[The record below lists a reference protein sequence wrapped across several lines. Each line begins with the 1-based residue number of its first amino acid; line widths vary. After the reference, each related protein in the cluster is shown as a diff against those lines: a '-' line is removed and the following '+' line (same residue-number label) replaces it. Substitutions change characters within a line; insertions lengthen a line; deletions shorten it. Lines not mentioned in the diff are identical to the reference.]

1 MSKNSQNDS
10 IENSSQQELLAEQVK
25 GMPRSAG
32 VYLMKDKNSEI
43 IYIGKAKNLKARL
56 NQYIKGSDERSQIEF
71 LMRRVVK
78 IEIVI
83 TDTEEQAFILERDL
97 INKHKPRYNIRLKDD
112 KAYLSIRIDEN
123 VEWPRLELVR
133 RVEHDGASYYGPY
146 SFSYEVRELLELINR
161 VVPLRS
167 CTDTLFYNRVRP
179 CLEYQIKRCAGP
191 CCLPVEA
198 AEYRHWVK
206 QAKSILEGKT
216 EGLVADLNRMMDL
229 AAEELRFEDAAV
241 YRDRLNML
249 ENFKTG
255 QKYLSSS
262 ADDKDVWSLY
272 REESLAVVSLLKF
285 RRGRVANVL
294 NYALE
299 DVRILNSELLQS
311 LLEQYYRTGAE
322 FPHEVILSD
331 APADLNFVME
341 HLKELAGYRVEVVVP
356 ERGLKFRLL
365 KLAELNAQQHY
376 RANFNSE
383 LRSQELAKALAKLCA
398 LKQLPRRVECLDIS
412 NLQGSDIVGAIV
424 SFYDGQPDKRNY
436 KRYRIKSSG
445 VPNDFA
451 SVFEVVTRRLRR
463 GMEEDSL
470 PDLLVI
476 DGGPGQLSA
485 ALKARDEVGSN
496 LDIISI
502 AKERQAQVS
511 GRGRKQNAKQE
522 RIYLKP
528 ERDAAIILDVD
539 QLAGRFL
546 IQLRD
551 ETHRF
556 VITFHRERRAKRVVS
571 SVLDQIRG
579 LGPERRQR
587 LLKHFSSTK
596 NIAAASVDEIARV
609 GRMSKA
615 LAQKTKDYL
624 RS

>member
-1 MSKNSQNDS
+1 MTKHLQQDS
-10 IENSSQQELLAEQVK
+10 IDVSTQHELLAEQVK
-25 GMPRSAG
+25 AMPRSAG
-32 VYLMKDKNSEI
+32 VYLMKDASSEI
-43 IYIGKAKNLKARL
+43 IYIGKAKSLKARL

-167 CTDTLFYNRVRP
+167 CTDTVFYNRVRP

-198 AEYRHWVK
+198 ADYRHWVK
-206 QAKSILEGKT
+206 QAKAILEGKT
-216 EGLVADLNRMMDL
+216 EGLVRELNRMMDL
-229 AAEELRFEDAAV
+229 AAQELRFEDAAI

-255 QKYLSSS
+255 QKYLSVS

-311 LLEQYYRTGAE
+311 LLEQYYRSGAE

-331 APADLNFVME
+331 APADLDFTME
-341 HLKELAGYRVEVVVP
+341 HLKELAGQRIEIVMP

-383 LRSQELAKALAKLCA
+383 LRSQELAKALAKLCS
-398 LKQLPRRVECLDIS
+398 LQQLPRRVECLDIS

-424 SFYDGQPDKRNY
+424 SFYDGQPDKKNY

-451 SVFEVVTRRLRR
+451 SVYEVVGRRLRR
-463 GMEEDSL
+463 GLQEDSL

-485 ALKARDEVGSN
+485 ALKAREEAGSN

-502 AKERQAQVS
+502 AKERQAQVTAK
-511 GRGRKQNAKQE
+511 GAKRNAKQE
-522 RIYLKP
+522 RIYLRP
-528 ERDAAIILDVD
+528 ERDAAILLDVD

-556 VITFHRERRAKRVVS
+556 VIGFHRERRAKRIVS
-571 SVLDQIRG
+571 SALDQIKG

-587 LLKHFSSTK
+587 LLKHFASTK